1 MKAIV
6 YTDPHRLEYLDVPEP
21 VAGPGEVIVDSKAVG
36 ICGSELEGVAT
47 ESPFRVPPLIM
58 GHEFAGIRVDTGEH
72 VVVNPM
78 VACLACDLCDRGMQ
92 NICRNRAIIGIQ
104 RHGGYGERV
113 AVPEINV
120 VPVDPRVPF
129 TTLALTE
136 PFANAAHALRLLLA
150 TDPWPQRVGVIG
162 CGMVG
167 YALAVMAR
175 HRGIPEV
182 VVADR
187 SSDRLAFAAAHGA
200 DTTNELT
207 GEFDAVFDTVG
218 SAGTRHAS
226 LALVRPGGTAMWVG
240 LHEPASDADSLAMIR
255 FEKRVLTS
263 FCYDPTD
270 FRAAA
275 RFVGSLSTE
284 FIRVLPLSSGVEA
297 FTELLGGPIPAIK
310 TVLVTE

>member
-6 YTDPHRLEYLDVPEP
+6 YTGPRRLEYLDVPDP
-21 VAGPGEVIVDSKAVG
+21 VANPGDVIIRVKAVG
-36 ICGSELEGVAT
+36 ICGSELEGIAT

-58 GHEFAGIRVDTGEH
+58 GHEFAGVRVDTGEH
-72 VVVNPM
+72 VVVNPL
-78 VACLACDLCDRGMQ
+78 VACRACDLCDRGLQ
-92 NICRNRAIIGIQ
+92 NICRHRSIIGIQ
-104 RHGGYGERV
+104 RPGGYGELV
-113 AVPEINV
+113 AVPESNV
-120 VPVDPRVPF
+120 IAVDEKVPF
-129 TTLALTE
+129 TTLALAE
-136 PFANAAHALRLLLA
+136 PLANAAHALKLLLA
-150 TDPWPQRVGVIG
+150 TDPWPQRVGVVG

-167 YALAVMAR
+167 YALAVMAK
-175 HRGIPEV
+175 HRGIPEI

-187 SSDRLAFAAAHGA
+187 SEDRLVWASAHGVE
-200 DTTNELT
+200 TTHDLT

-218 SAGTRHAS
+218 SAGTRQAS
-226 LALVRPGGTAMWVG
+226 LGLVRPGGTAMWVG
-240 LHEPASDADSLAMIR
+240 LHEPASGADSLAMIR
-255 FEKRVLTS
+255 SEKRVLTS

-284 FIRVLPLSSGVEA
+284 FIRTVPLSFGVEA